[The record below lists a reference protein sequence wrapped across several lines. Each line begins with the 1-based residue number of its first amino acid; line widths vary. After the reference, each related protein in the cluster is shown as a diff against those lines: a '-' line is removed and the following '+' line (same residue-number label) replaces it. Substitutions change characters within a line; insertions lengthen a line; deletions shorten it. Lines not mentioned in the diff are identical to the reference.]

1 MKSTPEQI
9 AQELDISYDNSMTGR
24 VYPDFTGE
32 MTEIEFDYMKPL
44 FVAIDNSHGG
54 SDPHAITVSTKDPRT
69 GLIEI
74 IDSCEFSCSVTEMAH
89 ILAGKRRKV
98 LTSVEMEFY
107 ERYVKYTAPGR
118 AIFISDPHDYK
129 TTLNESTISQ
139 EYEKVGI
146 VLNAPKMRR
155 NLRDQIL
162 ITRNNLHRIR
172 IKEGNDA
179 FVDCI
184 MNAHYPR
191 SVGSVYDDSV
201 DTNDTSTRTKATNE
215 PVHDWTSHMR
225 TNLEYLVNFITEN
238 EVMDASRQQSR
249 ERRENRINHPH
260 KNIFP
265 DEFNQ
270 LLKQNQN

>member
-32 MTEIEFDYMKPL
+32 MMEIEFDYMKPL

-107 ERYVKYTAPGR
+107 ERYV
-118 AIFISDPHDYK
+118 
-129 TTLNESTISQ
+129 
-139 EYEKVGI
+139 
-146 VLNAPKMRR
+146 
-155 NLRDQIL
+155 
-162 ITRNNLHRIR
+162 
-172 IKEGNDA
+172 
-179 FVDCI
+179 
-184 MNAHYPR
+184 
-191 SVGSVYDDSV
+191 
-201 DTNDTSTRTKATNE
+201 
-215 PVHDWTSHMR
+215 
-225 TNLEYLVNFITEN
+225 
-238 EVMDASRQQSR
+238 
-249 ERRENRINHPH
+249 
-260 KNIFP
+260 
-265 DEFNQ
+265 
-270 LLKQNQN
+270 

>member
-1 MKSTPEQI
+1 
-9 AQELDISYDNSMTGR
+9 
-24 VYPDFTGE
+24 
-32 MTEIEFDYMKPL
+32 
-44 FVAIDNSHGG
+44 
-54 SDPHAITVSTKDPRT
+54 
-69 GLIEI
+69 
-74 IDSCEFSCSVTEMAH
+74 
-89 ILAGKRRKV
+89 
-98 LTSVEMEFY
+98 
-107 ERYVKYTAPGR
+107 
-118 AIFISDPHDYK
+118 
-129 TTLNESTISQ
+129 
-139 EYEKVGI
+139 
-146 VLNAPKMRR
+146 
-155 NLRDQIL
+155 
-162 ITRNNLHRIR
+162 
-172 IKEGNDA
+172 
-179 FVDCI
+179 

-238 EVMDASRQQSR
+238 EVMDATRQQSR